1 MIIYSPKG
9 ETLLDVMPDDNSYRH
24 RAIMGDNSLTL
35 YFSLPQ
41 HVEIPVGA
49 YCEHDGE
56 RYTLMHPESLKMHH
70 TRHFEYTVELVA
82 EQGKM
87 SIWKFRNTVDGR
99 LRFSLTAKP
108 HEHLQMLV
116 DNLNRRDSGWT
127 LGACIDS
134 PERVVNYDHAFCRD
148 ALAMIAKEFGTEYEI
163 VGKRI
168 SLGAVEHDRANALP
182 LSYGKGNG
190 FVSGVART
198 NSEDSVPTEILY
210 VQGGERNIDR
220 SKYGAS
226 TLHLP
231 VDAAISYDGAHFE
244 GETGYDATH
253 ARRYRTDE
261 KGFSVQRAD
270 RPLSSMAEDSV
281 DLTDIYPSRVGTVA
295 EVITANEKN
304 HFYDFTDPT
313 IPETLDFEKCLIAGE
328 KMTVIFQSGM
338 LSGREFEVKYAHAAS
353 GKKPRR
359 FEIVPQEIDGQ
370 TMPGGAFVPSVGDK
384 YAVFHCM
391 LPQAYINDAATRSG
405 AEWDLLR
412 KAVKHLYSHEDPKFS
427 FTGTLDGIWAKRN
440 WANVGGRLK
449 IGAFILFSDKQFQ
462 PEGVA
467 VRIVGIKDYINTP
480 HSPEI
485 ELSNAPV
492 SSSFGTTLKVL
503 ESAAVAVEEKHR
515 EALQYSK
522 RRFRDAQETAE
533 MIGEVLSDRF
543 TNAVS
548 PAAVQTM
555 SLLVGDESL
564 QFRFVGSR
572 TNPTAVPH
580 VVTYNA
586 KTKTVNAASGILQH
600 LTLGIHT
607 VSAKHS
613 PSEYR
618 FWDVAA
624 FTSGRLDDA
633 AKKYY
638 LYVRAPRNGNR
649 AEFVLKES
657 SVGFESDAA
666 NYHLL
671 VGVLNSEYDGDRSF
685 APLYGFSEVLPGRIT
700 TDRVATSD
708 GRSFFDLAAG
718 EMRLGDSL
726 VYQNGRLSLR
736 GTLVQNEGGVTS
748 PLACYRGEWNAAT
761 TYYNGDEVRN
771 TDAEGVVSTYRYI
784 GERSSSGAPLT
795 DKTKWTISASGVKG
809 RDGDAG
815 LSVGVNLLDGTNFN
829 TGTPIYASP
838 RNPKW
843 PSVKGLV
850 TVLPGGKNGA
860 NVVCAMGQLN
870 VIRASIPGEK
880 LTVGKTYV
888 VSFWYRTDGNL
899 HLWDNYPDN
908 GYLLRT
914 NPERPPHSSP
924 AEYNDGALHHSVEW
938 KRYTQAFTW
947 HGTSPYCGIYVD
959 LNDADSG
966 KWIEICGLKVEEGDT
981 PTTWCLSEN
990 DKIGTAG
997 TDGRDG
1003 ESYHANLLEDS
1014 AFKKGFDQWNQEGR
1028 LGVFDDTQTSPVPGT
1043 RVVRYDTAMLG
1054 DLPFSSIVQNVAG
1067 RLRPN
1072 TTYTFSAWV
1081 KTSQGLQRA
1090 TILFASNPLKF
1101 LDISYQ
1107 HGGEWTRC
1115 VITFT
1120 TSPGKNGNQSVRL
1133 RLNKQE
1139 GDASVWFAAPK
1150 LEIGDTPTEWTT
1162 SENDRKGDPGKSSYT
1177 HVAYSNS
1184 PNGNPFTLDPKGEKF
1199 AYLGTYT
1206 DENEDAST
1214 DHARYVWAKVQGDKG
1229 DNGRGVSRMRAFYML
1244 TTKRDAPQP
1253 DTSEWTEPAPQ
1264 PTKERPWL
1272 WSYERSEYSDGTA
1285 DQTVVRLIG
1294 HYGKDGTNGTSIRAQ
1309 YSADARTW
1317 HDDFAA
1323 GDVWMRTG
1331 NGTTWGGA
1339 LRVVG
1344 ESGADGKSPVYDFA
1358 ASSQLA
1364 TASGTTAPT
1373 IRGTWQDAP
1382 PTLRD
1387 GEVLWYRLTAANGQ
1401 ITYGRLSGEK
1411 GKPGDDGGTS
1421 YIHMAYANSPDGE
1434 KDFTKEEDLGRNAVE
1449 DFRYF
1454 GIYSDFDEI
1463 ASQKYSDYTWT
1474 QLRGADGLAP
1484 NPNLLDGT
1492 NFESRVPWATFNV
1505 SESAYSFNGKPTQFG
1520 MSQLAEGQFRDLLV
1534 QEITSV
1540 LKVGQT
1546 YTFSAWMQARGTL
1559 TWIFSGV
1566 EFAEAPKVN
1575 GVQTGDASGS
1585 GRIPN
1590 NQNSVEFEKVTVSFK
1605 VNRITD
1611 ARQYF
1616 YIRAW
1621 DRSSAN
1627 IVDPKLEVGK
1637 IATPWCPS
1645 EHDLRADYRELRF
1658 AVNGS
1663 PTQPP
1668 AISSDR
1674 RTPDGWNI
1682 AQPVVGVGQYLWM
1695 ISAMV
1700 SRYETALLDRWS
1712 TPTRIT
1718 PEDGKNGRDGEA
1730 PAMVYRGVWDASKE
1744 YYGTKHRRDA
1754 VFYEGAYYIA
1764 RTDAGTFRGVA
1775 PTDKSKWNDFG
1786 ASFESVATQLLLA
1799 EHANVGR
1806 WILSNGNLVS
1816 DLDDTRTH
1824 IKLDARENEVWLHSA
1839 YIEDKPK
1846 GAESSSS
1853 DIVLKASSGG
1863 LATSARFA
1871 SSGKTYNA
1879 DTTLSWEG
1887 VSSIVEYVP
1896 DPRAPRDERREAIS
1910 GRMTRADNG
1919 IAVGVAGYAE
1929 NYGDGDAFGG
1939 YFVNLKALGL
1949 VVGLKRVGE
1958 QNNNTVSLNLSDT
1971 RVVGLHDNFGNVD
1984 VRLPAKASEG
1994 QTIVFTQVGRGTMK
2008 ILPPVGESNHRFGN
2022 YSERILSECSVN
2034 RSKTVRLTLLRNVN
2048 IGNERGINLWIVEE

>member
-1 MIIYSPKG
+1 MIIYSPTG
-9 ETLLDVMPDDNSYRH
+9 ATLLDVMPDDNSYRH
-24 RAIMGDNSLTL
+24 RAIMGDNALTL
-35 YFSLPQ
+35 YFSLAQ

-49 YCEHDGE
+49 YCEHGGE
-56 RYTLMHPESLKMHH
+56 HYTLMRPEALKMQH
-70 TRHFEYTVELVA
+70 TRHFDYTIELEG

-87 SIWKFRNTVDGR
+87 SIWKIRNPIDGR
-99 LRFSLTAKP
+99 LRFSLTARPK
-108 HEHLQMLV
+108 EHLQMLV

-127 LGACIDS
+127 VGECIES
-134 PERVVNYDHAFCRD
+134 AERVVNYEHAFCRD
-148 ALAMIAKEFGTEYEI
+148 ALALMAKAFDTEYEI

-231 VDAAISYDGAHFE
+231 LNVTIGFDGARFE
-244 GETGYDATH
+244 GETGYDARK

-261 KGFSVQRAD
+261 KGFAVQRAD
-270 RPLSSMAEDSV
+270 RPLSSKAEDSV

-295 EVITANEKN
+295 EVITANEQK

-353 GKKPRR
+353 GKKARR

-370 TMPGGAFVPSVGDK
+370 TMPGGAFVPRVRDK

-391 LPQAYINDAATRSG
+391 LPQAYINDTATRSG

-492 SSSFGTTLKVL
+492 SSSFGTTLKAL

-533 MIGEVLSDRF
+533 MIGAALSDRF
-543 TNAVS
+543 TNAIS

-580 VVTYNA
+580 VVAYNA

-600 LTLGIHT
+600 LTLGIRT
-607 VSAKHS
+607 VSAEHS

-657 SVGFESDAA
+657 PVGFESDAA

-748 PLACYRGEWNAAT
+748 PLACYRGEWNATT
-761 TYYNGDEVRN
+761 TYYNGDEVRH

-784 GERSSSGAPLT
+784 GERPSSGAPLT

-809 RDGDAG
+809 TNGRGIERVVSFYLLSADSSAPAVSARGWVTAPPKPKKQEPYLWSYDKIYYTDRTSEQTAVRLLAQLGKDGADG
-815 LSVGVNLLDGTNFN
+815 LPTRPNLLDGTDFKSA
-829 TGTPIYASP
+829 GAWEGYASSKHAKFHTIWRWSP
-838 RNPKW
+838 PAISGCNP
-843 PSVKGLV
+843 
-850 TVLPGGKNGA
+850 
-860 NVVCAMGQLN
+860 MGTELFDD
-870 VIRASIPGEK
+870 I
-880 LTVGKTYV
+880 
-888 VSFWYRTDGNL
+888 
-899 HLWDNYPDN
+899 
-908 GYLLRT
+908 
-914 NPERPPHSSP
+914 
-924 AEYNDGALHHSVEW
+924 
-938 KRYTQAFTW
+938 
-947 HGTSPYCGIYVD
+947 
-959 LNDADSG
+959 
-966 KWIEICGLKVEEGDT
+966 EEGGYSQFSQV
-981 PTTWCLSEN
+981 L
-990 DKIGTAG
+990 
-997 TDGRDG
+997 R
-1003 ESYHANLLEDS
+1003 
-1014 AFKKGFDQWNQEGR
+1014 FDLVEGR
-1028 LGVFDDTQTSPVPGT
+1028 S
-1043 RVVRYDTAMLG
+1043 
-1054 DLPFSSIVQNVAG
+1054 
-1067 RLRPN
+1067 
-1072 TTYTFSAWV
+1072 YTFSVYARGVDSGWLIV
-1081 KTSQGLQRA
+1081 EPNDGTRFRLVAAKW
-1090 TILFASNPLKF
+1090 
-1101 LDISYQ
+1101 
-1107 HGGEWTRC
+1107 GEWTRYS
-1115 VITFT
+1115 VTFRARKPK
-1120 TSPGKNGNQSVRL
+1120 PGEETRVYLRNWTKDIVRGK
-1133 RLNKQE
+1133 KQ
-1139 GDASVWFAAPK
+1139 VVVFCAPK
-1150 LEIGDTPTEWTT
+1150 LEEGTEATPWCP
-1162 SENDRKGDPGKSSYT
+1162 SRNDLRGDPGKSSYT

-1184 PNGNPFTLDPKGEKF
+1184 PDGNPCTLDPKGEKF

-1206 DENEDAST
+1206 DENKDASR
-1214 DHARYVWAKVQGDKG
+1214 DPARYVWAKVQGDKG
-1229 DNGRGVSRMRAFYML
+1229 DNGRGVSRMRSYYML
-1244 TTKRDAPQP
+1244 TTERDAPQH
-1253 DTSEWTEPAPQ
+1253 DTFGWTETAPQ

-1272 WSYERSEYSDGTA
+1272 WSYERSEYTDGDA

-1309 YSADARTW
+1309 YSADARTWHDDFAEGDVWMRTGNGTTWGGALRVVGESGTDGKSPVYDFAASSQLATASGTTAPTIRGMWQDAPPTLRDGEVLWYRLTAANGKITYGRLSGEKGTSIRAQYSADAQTW

-1387 GEVLWYRLTAANGQ
+1387 GEVLWYRLTAANGK
-1401 ITYGRLSGEK
+1401 ITYGRLSGRN
-1411 GKPGDDGGTS
+1411 S
-1421 YIHMAYANSPDGE
+1421 YIHIAYANSEDGA
-1434 KDFTKEEDLGRNAVE
+1434 KDFTLEEDLGRGGE
-1449 DFRYF
+1449 IEFSYF
-1454 GIYSDFDEI
+1454 GIYADFDES
-1463 ASQKYSDYTWT
+1463 ASQDNHDYVWT
-1474 QLRGADGLAP
+1474 RLRGVDGKDGLTP
-1484 NPNLLDGT
+1484 NANLLDDTDFKNLG
-1492 NFESRVPWATFNV
+1492 RK
-1505 SESAYSFNGKPTQFG
+1505 ESAWSVGAFG
-1520 MSQLAEGQFRDLLV
+1520 EEPLGGRANADLFPPSVSGCYPALCSINPGTKQGEFAQLWQNIGRL
-1534 QEITSV
+1534 IP
-1540 LKVGQT
+1540 GRT
-1546 YTFSAWMQARGTL
+1546 YTFSVYVRGASDAWLIVHPNPSEHFRPNTVKPDEWTRVSL
-1559 TWIFSGV
+1559 TFT
-1566 EFAEAPKVN
+1566 APK
-1575 GVQTGDASGS
+1575 TKATEDTL
-1585 GRIPN
+1585 ILL
-1590 NQNSVEFEKVTVSFK
+1590 
-1605 VNRITD
+1605 
-1611 ARQYF
+1611 
-1616 YIRAW
+1616 RAW
-1621 DRSSAN
+1621 HREEQPHKGFAKN
-1627 IVDPKLEVGK
+1627 VVWCAPKLEEGGIPTPWNPSRNDLRGNDGAPGARGAVVRQLGDYAK
-1637 IATPWCPS
+1637 LPDGTAFESGHAGETFQDVVQVRQGAQVQFYQCKQPHTKSADKAPAADSEWWELGMYQGFIAT
-1645 EHDLRADYRELRF
+1645 DLLLTERSLIKNLQVENVVGRDANGNTTFDLDASTGTAYFGGTATF
-1658 AVNGS
+1658 AGF
-1663 PTQPP
+1663 
-1668 AISSDR
+1668 IR
-1674 RTPDGWNI
+1674 RRPVVITPDNWEQYGG
-1682 AQPVVGVGQYLWM
+1682 VV
-1695 ISAMV
+1695 
-1700 SRYETALLDRWS
+1700 E
-1712 TPTRIT
+1712 
-1718 PEDGKNGRDGEA
+1718 
-1730 PAMVYRGVWDASKE
+1730 RGVI
-1744 YYGTKHRRDA
+1744 YLNPFRVGTY
-1754 VFYEGAYYIA
+1754 VI
-1764 RTDAGTFRGVA
+1764 FRGNFGTLRPTINTGGA
-1775 PTDKSKWNDFG
+1775 PLND
-1786 ASFESVATQLLLA
+1786 
-1799 EHANVGR
+1799 
-1806 WILSNGNLVS
+1806 
-1816 DLDDTRTH
+1816 
-1824 IKLDARENEVWLHSA
+1824 
-1839 YIEDKPK
+1839 
-1846 GAESSSS
+1846 GAESVTPDDSQAMRYYGAQFMVFN
-1853 DIVLKASSGG
+1853 DLEPRPTTFLTVGG
-1863 LATSARFA
+1863 LTIGS
-1871 SSGKTYNA
+1871 KQT
-1879 DTTLSWEG
+1879 
-1887 VSSIVEYVP
+1887 
-1896 DPRAPRDERREAIS
+1896 AI
-1910 GRMTRADNG
+1910 
-1919 IAVGVAGYAE
+1919 
-1929 NYGDGDAFGG
+1929 F
-1939 YFVNLKALGL
+1939 
-1949 VVGLKRVGE
+1949 
-1958 QNNNTVSLNLSDT
+1958 
-1971 RVVGLHDNFGNVD
+1971 
-1984 VRLPAKASEG
+1984 
-1994 QTIVFTQVGRGTMK
+1994 TMK
-2008 ILPPVGESNHRFGN
+2008 GRNHADPSLWWHGE
-2022 YSERILSECSVN
+2022 
-2034 RSKTVRLTLLRNVN
+2034 LLQR
-2048 IGNERGINLWIVEE
+2048 W

>member
-1 MIIYSPKG
+1 MIIYSPTG
-9 ETLLDVMPDDNSYRH
+9 ATLLDVMPDDNSYRH
-24 RAIMGDNSLTL
+24 RAMMGDNSLTL

-56 RYTLMHPESLKMHH
+56 RYTLMHPESLKMQH
-70 TRHFEYTVELVA
+70 TRHFEYTAELVA

-127 LGACIDS
+127 LGTCIDS

-244 GETGYDATH
+244 GETGYDAAH

-304 HFYDFTDPT
+304 NFYDFTDPT

-359 FEIVPQEIDGQ
+359 FEIVPQEVDGQ
-370 TMPGGAFVPSVGDK
+370 TMPGGVFVPRSGDK

-391 LPQAYINDAATRSG
+391 LPQAYINDAATHSG

-440 WANVGGRLK
+440 WENVGGRLK

-492 SSSFGTTLKVL
+492 SSSFGTTLKAL
-503 ESAAVAVEEKHR
+503 ESAAVAVDEKHR

-533 MIGEVLSDRF
+533 MIGAALSDRF
-543 TNAVS
+543 TNAIS

-600 LTLGIHT
+600 LTLGIRT
-607 VSAKHS
+607 VSAKRS

-657 SVGFESDAA
+657 PVGFESDAA

-748 PLACYRGEWNAAT
+748 PLACYRGEWNATT
-761 TYYNGDEVRN
+761 TYYNGDEVRH
-771 TDAEGVVSTYRYI
+771 TDAEGVISTYRYI
-784 GERSSSGAPLT
+784 GERPSSGAPLT
-795 DKTKWTISASGVKG
+795 DKTKWAISASGVKG
-809 RDGDAG
+809 KDGAAG

-829 TGTPIYASP
+829 TDTPIYASP

-843 PSVKGLV
+843 TEVRGKV
-850 TVLPGGKNGA
+850 TVLPGGMNGT
-860 NVVCAMGQLN
+860 NVVCAMGQVN

-899 HLWDNYPDN
+899 RLWDNYPDN

-938 KRYTQAFTW
+938 KRHTQAFTW

-1028 LGVFDDTQTSPVPGT
+1028 FGVFDDTQTSPVPGT

-1090 TILFASNPLKF
+1090 TILFAFKPIAALE
-1101 LDISYQ
+1101 ISYQ
-1107 HGGEWTRC
+1107 HDGEWTRC
-1115 VITFT
+1115 AFTFT
-1120 TSPGKNGNQSVRL
+1120 TFPEKNNDQSIRL

-1139 GDASVWFAAPK
+1139 GEASVWFAAPK
-1150 LEIGDTPTEWTT
+1150 LEVGDTPTEWTP
-1162 SENDRKGDPGKSSYT
+1162 SENDRKG
-1177 HVAYSNS
+1177 
-1184 PNGNPFTLDPKGEKF
+1184 E
-1199 AYLGTYT
+1199 
-1206 DENEDAST
+1206 
-1214 DHARYVWAKVQGDKG
+1214 KG

-1244 TTKRDAPQP
+1244 TTERDAPQP
-1253 DTSEWTEPAPQ
+1253 DTSEWTETVPQ
-1264 PTKERPWL
+1264 PTKEQPWL
-1272 WSYERSEYSDGTA
+1272 WSYERSEYTDGHA
-1285 DQTVVRLIG
+1285 DQTKVRLIG

-1317 HDDFAA
+1317 HDDFAE

-1364 TASGTTAPT
+1364 TASSTTAPT

-1382 PTLRD
+1382 PTLLE
-1387 GEVLWYRLTAANGQ
+1387 GEVLWYRLTAANGK

-1411 GKPGDDGGTS
+1411 GKPS
-1421 YIHMAYANSPDGE
+1421 YIHMAYANSADGE
-1434 KDFTKEEDLGRNAVE
+1434 KDFTLEEYLGRGGE
-1449 DFRYF
+1449 IEFSYF
-1454 GIYSDFDEI
+1454 GIYSDFDER
-1463 ASQKYSDYTWT
+1463 ASKNYRDYTWT

-1484 NPNLLDGT
+1484 NTNLLDGT
-1492 NFESRVPWATFNV
+1492 NFESRVPWVTFNV
-1505 SESAYSFNGKPTQFG
+1505 SESLFSFKGKPAQFG
-1520 MSQLAEGQFRDLLV
+1520 NSQLAEGQFKDLLV

-1546 YTFSAWMQARGTL
+1546 YTFSAWMQASGTL

-1575 GVQTGDASGS
+1575 GVQTGNTSGA
-1585 GRIPN
+1585 GNIPEN
-1590 NQNSVEFEKVTVSFK
+1590 KKSWEYEKVTVSFK
-1605 VNRITD
+1605 VKTITSP
-1611 ARQYF
+1611 RQYF

-1621 DRSSAN
+1621 DRSSLN
-1627 IVDPKLEVGK
+1627 IVDPKLEVGT
-1637 IATPWCPS
+1637 IATPWCPT
-1645 EHDLRADYRELRF
+1645 ERDLRADYRELRF

-1668 AISSDR
+1668 AISPDR

-1695 ISAMV
+1695 ISATV

-1754 VFYEGAYYIA
+1754 VFHNGAYYIA

-1816 DLDDTRTH
+1816 DLDNTRTH
-1824 IKLDARENEVWLHSA
+1824 IRLDARDNELWLHSA

-1846 GAESSSS
+1846 GAESSLS
-1853 DIVLKASSGG
+1853 DIVLNASSGG
-1863 LATSARFA
+1863 LGTSASFV
-1871 SSGKTYNA
+1871 SSFKTYNA
-1879 DTTLSWEG
+1879 RTSLSWQG
-1887 VSSIVEYVP
+1887 VSADIDYVP
-1896 DPRAPRDERREAIS
+1896 DPSAPHDQSREAIS
-1910 GRMTRADNG
+1910 GRMTRADSG
-1919 IAVGVAGYAE
+1919 IAVGVSGIAI
-1929 NYGDGDAFGG
+1929 NQGDGEAFGG

-1949 VVGLKRVGE
+1949 IVGLKRVGE
-1958 QNNNTVSLNLSDT
+1958 QNNNAVSLNLSDT
-1971 RVVGLHDNFGNVD
+1971 RVVGLHDNFVDVD

-2022 YSERILSECSVN
+2022 YSERIFSECSVN

>member
-1 MIIYSPKG
+1 MIIYSPTG

-24 RAIMGDNSLTL
+24 RAIMGDNALTL
-35 YFSLPQ
+35 YFSLAQ

-49 YCEHDGE
+49 YCEHGGE
-56 RYTLMHPESLKMHH
+56 RYTLMRPEALKMQH
-70 TRHFEYTVELVA
+70 TRHFDYTLELEG

-127 LGACIDS
+127 LGTCIDS

-198 NSEDSVPTEILY
+198 NGEDSVPTEILY

-231 VDAAISYDGAHFE
+231 VNAAIAYDGAHFE
-244 GETGYDATH
+244 GEAGYDAAH
-253 ARRYRTDE
+253 SRRYRTDE

-281 DLTDIYPSRVGTVA
+281 DLTDIYPNRVGTVG

-359 FEIVPQEIDGQ
+359 FEIVPQEIDGM
-370 TMPGGAFVPSVGDK
+370 TMPGGVFIPRVGDK

-391 LPQAYINDAATRSG
+391 LPQAYINDAATRTG

-412 KAVKHLYSHEDPKFS
+412 KAVQHLYTHEMAKFA

-440 WANVGGRLK
+440 WEDVGERLR
-449 IGAFILFSDKQFQ
+449 IGAFVLFSDKQFQ

-492 SSSFGTTLKVL
+492 AVSFSTTLKTL

-515 EALQYSK
+515 EALQYSD
-522 RRFRDAQETAE
+522 RRFRDAKKLVERARVAEEAETLRTPNYSDGLTTGAGARIDATGNAEFQSMAVRGFFRAAEYQINRIALSEGDVFHTENGLVKSAEQQRDGRWKVVLQERFQGDVTGFRAGDVLRGAYNSVGTSGGAAEIRTSWLRVEAVDAQAGTLTASLYADNQTPE
-533 MIGEVLSDRF
+533 GRNAPPVPLMRLARWGNTTDPERQSHIVESATEGRIVRRVKVSAPIVDGTQSDGFVVGKLPAWLREHF
-543 TNAVS
+543 GAAVAGAS
-548 PAAVQTM
+548 DYVFARGIITQNILRYTPAGRPLAERVDRGLWSASARYFYEEQNPETGAFEISRVWHEGALYELARGGNGNTAPAANSTHWTLIQ
-555 SLLVGDESL
+555 
-564 QFRFVGSR
+564 
-572 TNPTAVPH
+572 
-580 VVTYNA
+580 A
-586 KTKTVNAASGILQH
+586 KPKDG
-600 LTLGIHT
+600 
-607 VSAKHS
+607 K
-613 PSEYR
+613 
-618 FWDVAA
+618 
-624 FTSGRLDDA
+624 DA
-633 AKKYY
+633 PA
-638 LYVRAPRNGNR
+638 L
-649 AEFVLKES
+649 
-657 SVGFESDAA
+657 
-666 NYHLL
+666 
-671 VGVLNSEYDGDRSF
+671 
-685 APLYGFSEVLPGRIT
+685 
-700 TDRVATSD
+700 
-708 GRSFFDLAAG
+708 
-718 EMRLGDSL
+718 
-726 VYQNGRLSLR
+726 
-736 GTLVQNEGGVTS
+736 
-748 PLACYRGEWNAAT
+748 
-761 TYYNGDEVRN
+761 
-771 TDAEGVVSTYRYI
+771 
-784 GERSSSGAPLT
+784 
-795 DKTKWTISASGVKG
+795 
-809 RDGDAG
+809 
-815 LSVGVNLLDGTNFN
+815 GVNLLDGTNFN
-829 TGTPIYASP
+829 TDTPIYASP

-843 PSVKGLV
+843 TEVRGKV
-850 TVLPGGKNGA
+850 TVLPGGMNGT
-860 NVVCAMGQLN
+860 NVVCAMGQVN

-1054 DLPFSSIVQNVAG
+1054 DLPFSSIVQSVAG

-1090 TILFASNPLKF
+1090 TILFAFKPIAS

-1107 HGGEWTRC
+1107 HDGEWTRC
-1115 VITFT
+1115 AFTFT
-1120 TSPGKNGNQSVRL
+1120 TFPEKNDDQSIRL

-1139 GDASVWFAAPK
+1139 GEASVWFAAPK
-1150 LEIGDTPTEWTT
+1150 LEVGDTPTEWTP
-1162 SENDRKGDPGKSSYT
+1162 SENDRKGEKGDPGKSSYT

-1184 PNGNPFTLDPKGEKF
+1184 PDGNPCTLDPKGEKF

-1206 DENEDAST
+1206 DENEAAST
-1214 DHARYVWAKVQGDKG
+1214 APARYVWAKVQGEKG
-1229 DNGRGVSRMRAFYML
+1229 DNGRSVSRMRAFYML
-1244 TTKRDAPQP
+1244 TTERNAPQP
-1253 DTSEWTEPAPQ
+1253 DTSGWTEPAPQ

-1387 GEVLWYRLTAANGQ
+1387 GEVLWYRLTAANGK

-1411 GKPGDDGGTS
+1411 GDNGRGIDRIETFYMLTPDGTAPEYGARDWRNTARVPTPQTPWLWTYERVVYSDGTS
-1421 YIHMAYANSPDGE
+1421 VRTPVRLDTRLAKDGANAEP
-1434 KDFTKEEDLGRNAVE
+1434 TR
-1449 DFRYF
+1449 
-1454 GIYSDFDEI
+1454 
-1463 ASQKYSDYTWT
+1463 
-1474 QLRGADGLAP
+1474 
-1484 NPNLLDGT
+1484 PNLLDDTDFQRLG
-1492 NFESRVPWATFNV
+1492 RK
-1505 SESAYSFNGKPTQFG
+1505 ESAWKIGTHGEEPVAGRANISIFSSAVDGCVPALCAINPGTKDGEYA
-1520 MSQLAEGQFRDLLV
+1520 QLFQN
-1534 QEITSV
+1534 
-1540 LKVGQT
+1540 VGQLIPGRT
-1546 YTFSAWMQARGTL
+1546 YTFSAYVRGADVAWLIVYPTPAEHFHPNTVKQDGWTRVSL
-1559 TWIFSGV
+1559 TFRAPAVQDPDGV
-1566 EFAEAPKVN
+1566 LLLL
-1575 GVQTGDASGS
+1575 
-1585 GRIPN
+1585 
-1590 NQNSVEFEKVTVSFK
+1590 
-1605 VNRITD
+1605 
-1611 ARQYF
+1611 
-1616 YIRAW
+1616 RAW
-1621 DRSSAN
+1621 HRETTPHTGYAKSVVWCA
-1627 IVDPKLEVGK
+1627 PKLEEGDR
-1637 IATPWCPS
+1637 ATQWCPS
-1645 EHDLRADYRELRF
+1645 FRDQRGAD
-1658 AVNGS
+1658 GS
-1663 PTQPP
+1663 PGVRGAAVRLLGDYDRLADGTTFESGHAGETYLDVVQVRQGEQVQFYQCKQPHAKSADKAP
-1668 AISSDR
+1668 AADSEWWELGTYQGFVATDLLLAR
-1674 RTPDGWNI
+1674 RSLIKNLQVENVVGRDKRGNATFELDAETGAAYI
-1682 AQPVVGVGQYLWM
+1682 GGTATFAGFTRRRPVV
-1695 ISAMV
+1695 
-1700 SRYETALLDRWS
+1700 
-1712 TPTRIT
+1712 IT
-1718 PEDGKNGRDGEA
+1718 PEN
-1730 PAMVYRGVWDASKE
+1730 WKE
-1744 YYGTKHRRDA
+1744 YGGKIEEDGD
-1754 VFYEGAYYIA
+1754 VFYLNPFSV
-1764 RTDAGTFRGVA
+1764 GTYVIFHG
-1775 PTDKSKWNDFG
+1775 DFG
-1786 ASFESVATQLLLA
+1786 ALRPTIDTSNDPLGEGRA
-1799 EHANVGR
+1799 EHTEDNSHLMRYYGAQFMVFNDTPTSLFIGGVKIFQKGTAVFTMLGR
-1806 WILSNGNLVS
+1806 N
-1816 DLDDTRTH
+1816 
-1824 IKLDARENEVWLHSA
+1824 RENPTLWW
-1839 YIEDKPK
+1839 K
-1846 GAESSSS
+1846 GEL
-1853 DIVLKASSGG
+1853 VG
-1863 LATSARFA
+1863 
-1871 SSGKTYNA
+1871 
-1879 DTTLSWEG
+1879 SW
-1887 VSSIVEYVP
+1887 
-1896 DPRAPRDERREAIS
+1896 
-1910 GRMTRADNG
+1910 
-1919 IAVGVAGYAE
+1919 
-1929 NYGDGDAFGG
+1929 
-1939 YFVNLKALGL
+1939 
-1949 VVGLKRVGE
+1949 
-1958 QNNNTVSLNLSDT
+1958 
-1971 RVVGLHDNFGNVD
+1971 
-1984 VRLPAKASEG
+1984 
-1994 QTIVFTQVGRGTMK
+1994 
-2008 ILPPVGESNHRFGN
+2008 
-2022 YSERILSECSVN
+2022 
-2034 RSKTVRLTLLRNVN
+2034 
-2048 IGNERGINLWIVEE
+2048 